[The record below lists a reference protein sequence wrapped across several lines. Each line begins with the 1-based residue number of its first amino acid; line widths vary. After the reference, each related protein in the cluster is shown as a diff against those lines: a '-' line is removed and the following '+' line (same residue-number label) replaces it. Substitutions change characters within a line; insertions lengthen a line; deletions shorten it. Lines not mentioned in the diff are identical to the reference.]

1 MIRKLALFCLTASLL
16 CSCSSGGS
24 DSDNVSNGNDD
35 PMDPTAS
42 IVFTTGTGTTY
53 YVSNDGNDENN
64 GESANSSWK
73 TLDKVNSFGFKP
85 GDVIKFKSGD
95 VWRGQ
100 LLPKSGNSTALI
112 QYTSYG
118 DGDKPLILGSVS
130 KNNESDWVN
139 IGGNI
144 WSTVNKTKSS
154 AAELITNG
162 SFDSGLGGWI
172 IQIKKSGNA
181 EGSYIRNT
189 DEYYSAPACMSIT
202 ADHTGLSSWDIYFS
216 SSDIS
221 IEAGKNYQ
229 LSFMAKS
236 IGSFRPYGVIDK
248 RDASNAMKYFE
259 STQFSSAITDTWT
272 RFTYNFKAT
281 TTASDASF
289 DIYMGDSIPN
299 GATVYFDDISFK
311 ELESDPLVF
320 DIGNIMFDKTSS
332 KEKCFYEYELDKQND
347 FIYDAEKQAVRVV
360 SSENPAKLYKNIE
373 LSQRRNIIDQEN
385 VSYVQYSNLKLM
397 YGGVHGIG
405 GGETKNIIIKDCDV
419 SFIGGAFQTHCGRYG
434 NGIEFWNN
442 SSDCFVEGCS
452 VGECFDT
459 GISNQS
465 RTDGVVQRNII
476 YRNNRIY
483 NCEASYEVWGQGE
496 NCIMENIYFENNL
509 LENSGGGW
517 SGNEENHY
525 PWLWGCHILMFRS
538 AAKVKNMYFTGNTF
552 KNARSLIIDTWGGEQ
567 LWNDLEKIV
576 VDYNTY
582 IQPENKDLI
591 LWTNDPKGTGY
602 LSTASDF
609 ARYQKETG
617 NDKHSTLRFE

>member
-24 DSDNVSNGNDD
+24 DSDNVFNDD
-35 PMDPTAS
+35 DSKDPIDS

-53 YVSNDGNDENN
+53 YVSNDGSDENN
-64 GESANSSWK
+64 GQSSNSPWK

-85 GDVIKFKSGD
+85 GDVIKFKSGG

-100 LLPKSGNSTALI
+100 LIAKSGNSSALI
-112 QYTSYG
+112 HYTSYG
-118 DGDKPLILGSVS
+118 EGDKPLILGSVS

-162 SFDSGLGGWI
+162 SFDSGLDGWI

-189 DEYYSAPACMSIT
+189 EEYYSVPACMSIT
-202 ADHTGLSSWDIYFS
+202 ADHTGQSSWDIYFS

-236 IGSFRPYGVIDK
+236 TGSFRPYGVIDK

-259 STQFSSAITDTWT
+259 STQFSQTITDTWT

-289 DIYMGDSIPN
+289 DIYMGDSIPS

-320 DIGNIMFDKTSS
+320 DIGNIMFDMTSS

-347 FIYDAEKQAVRVV
+347 FIYDAEKQTVRVV

-397 YGGVHGIG
+397 YGGAHGIG

-442 SSDCFVEGCS
+442 SSDCLVEGC
-452 VGECFDT
+452 
-459 GISNQS
+459 
-465 RTDGVVQRNII
+465 
-476 YRNNRIY
+476 
-483 NCEASYEVWGQGE
+483 
-496 NCIMENIYFENNL
+496 
-509 LENSGGGW
+509 
-517 SGNEENHY
+517 
-525 PWLWGCHILMFRS
+525 
-538 AAKVKNMYFTGNTF
+538 
-552 KNARSLIIDTWGGEQ
+552 
-567 LWNDLEKIV
+567 
-576 VDYNTY
+576 
-582 IQPENKDLI
+582 
-591 LWTNDPKGTGY
+591 
-602 LSTASDF
+602 
-609 ARYQKETG
+609 
-617 NDKHSTLRFE
+617 